1 MQENILKGL
10 DLYNET
16 WSEVI
21 EVLSQ
26 LYQANKEWQGDTL
39 PWQKKK
45 VMYILSW
52 FTIQSTS
59 FLRSIVLFMLICSI

>member
-39 PWQKKK
+39 P
-45 VMYILSW
+45 
-52 FTIQSTS
+52 
-59 FLRSIVLFMLICSI
+59 